1 MFSLS
6 DILSFSFIFHLGKDA
21 NPQERK
27 AAMKTAEEFLKQ
39 MNYSSNTQ
47 VSVCGNELAR
57 KKKKLKMWE
66 LILSSQNLCENLDQS
81 TLCVEVI
88 LPLCVCHPVSHVP
101 RTIVLWRMEF
111 CRNWRSDLPWG
122 CIMKKDPI
130 CFLHGVSVEM
140 INHSWMH

>member
-1 MFSLS
+1 MFIAWGVQMFHNHIMFSLS

-57 KKKKLKMWE
+57 KKKLKCGSSSCLHKTCVRIWIKLPYAWK
-66 LILSSQNLCENLDQS
+66 SFFPCVCA
-81 TLCVEVI
+81 TLCPMSLE
-88 LPLCVCHPVSHVP
+88 P
-101 RTIVLWRMEF
+101 
-111 CRNWRSDLPWG
+111 
-122 CIMKKDPI
+122 
-130 CFLHGVSVEM
+130 
-140 INHSWMH
+140 